1 MIVREVE
8 DGQMKF
14 AKDNDSCAGASHPI
28 TRFNVR
34 CYECRPDRGS
44 EKDSQWRVW
53 QDVDCWALRTVSFP
67 HYELMIAVLRHQ
79 ILHPGIHA
87 EHVEIHRH
95 WFAYQRRFITVPDSN
110 AGQGLLWIALPSKKF
125 LLHLEFVISNVLH
138 RTARVLCTEGY
149 KSAEEENHSCFPK
162 ILAFAF
168 AWAFEKEKRNTYV
181 RWCWI

>member
-1 MIVREVE
+1 MPSRQ
-8 DGQMKF
+8 G
-14 AKDNDSCAGASHPI
+14 
-28 TRFNVR
+28 
-34 CYECRPDRGS
+34 
-44 EKDSQWRVW
+44 
-53 QDVDCWALRTVSFP
+53 LVSFP

-149 KSAEEENHSCFPK
+149 KSAEEENHSFDGVEFKTGPQHK
-162 ILAFAF
+162 FLSPTPSTANLE
-168 AWAFEKEKRNTYV
+168 AWTHTPDL
-181 RWCWI
+181 